1 MVFSGVVNSICVNDL
16 FQYCAVAVHT
26 IPDGFSCRHE
36 NVFLFQRQKNGSL
49 TIINLYSLGETSL
62 WAFYW
67 WHCLTGVSYI
77 DFGRFQPRD
86 RWYNPC
92 YIAPK
97 TIASSLLMLA
107 VNFALGAR
115 EGGG

>member
-1 MVFSGVVNSICVNDL
+1 MVFSGVVNSMCVNDL
-16 FQYCAVAVHT
+16 FQFGAVAVHT
-26 IPDGFSCRHE
+26 IPDSFSCGHE
-36 NVFLFQRQKNGSL
+36 KLSGVYVFLFQRQKNGSL

-67 WHCLTGVSYI
+67 WDCLTGVSYI

-92 YIAPK
+92 YYTEKNRQQPC
-97 TIASSLLMLA
+97 
-107 VNFALGAR
+107 
-115 EGGG
+115 